1 MCLAGNNLLYTM
13 HCISMYV
20 HLWYTCILLLVVQV
34 ILRKQSKKLTTR
46 KAQQKNESYLYSPS
60 NDHTVILLP
69 GVQQN
74 SWSQHE
80 SAVVPGY
87 WVYLSIQLPIAFPSL
102 KHTSFLPS
110 VIQIPR
116 SNSDSNFCSPAS
128 ESVRNASNKHSLTI
142 FFWFL
147 NFREF
152 LI

>member
-46 KAQQKNESYLYSPS
+46 KAQQKNESYLYSSS

-87 WVYLSIQLPIAFPSL
+87 WVWVFSCQLHFLLSNTLRFYLQWYKFLGQTVTQTSVLLLARVSEMHLTSILWL
-102 KHTSFLPS
+102 SFF
-110 VIQIPR
+110 V
-116 SNSDSNFCSPAS
+116 F
-128 ESVRNASNKHSLTI
+128 
-142 FFWFL
+142 
-147 NFREF
+147 
-152 LI
+152 